1 MLLPLITLAVLL
13 LTLGF
18 PIFIALGF
26 PPILVALSEGIP
38 LTLINQRLWG
48 GIDKF
53 SIMAM
58 PFFILAANLM
68 GRGGIS
74 KRIVHLANVLVGR
87 FTGGPALTTTLACMF
102 FGALSGSS
110 SATVVAIGS
119 ITKPVMDQ
127 SKYENSF
134 SVGLIM
140 ASSSLAAVIP
150 PSIAMIIYA
159 TVSSVSVGALFIAG
173 VVPGLFMG
181 LLYMIYSYWYA
192 KRKQLRYDQVYNNT
206 EILKAFKG
214 AGWALGIPVIIIGG
228 IYGGIFTPTEASVV
242 SVVYAMLV
250 GIFVYRELGW
260 KSLNEACLES
270 ALLTAQLM
278 VLVAGASVLSW
289 MLTISEIQNVVS
301 GLLEWSIDMPWLL
314 LILINLVLVI
324 AGMFVDPASMTLI
337 LAPIV
342 VPLATKIGV
351 DPIHLGII
359 FICNAAVGMFSPPFG
374 LNLFVAKAS
383 YSLSFRVLA
392 RAALP
397 FVLISLIGLL
407 AITFI
412 PNISLWLPNMVY
424 GK

>member
-13 LTLGF
+13 LGLGF
-18 PIFIALGF
+18 PIFIAVGF

-38 LTLINQRLWG
+38 LTLIDQRLWG

-74 KRIVHLANVLVGR
+74 SRIVHLANVLVGR

-127 SKYENSF
+127 SKYGNSF

-140 ASSSLAAVIP
+140 SSASLAAVIP
-150 PSIAMIIYA
+150 PSISMIIYA

-173 VVPGLFMG
+173 VVPGMVMG

-192 KRKQLRYDQVYNNT
+192 GRKQLRYDQVYKKN

-228 IYGGIFTPTEASVV
+228 IYGGIFTATEASVI
-242 SVVYAMLV
+242 SAVYAMLV
-250 GIFVYRELGW
+250 GIFVYRELHW
-260 KSLNEACLES
+260 KNLYEACLES

-289 MLTISEIQNVVS
+289 MLTISEIQNVVA
-301 GLLEWSIDMPWLL
+301 GLLGWAIDMPWLL
-314 LILINLVLVI
+314 LILINFILVI
-324 AGMFVDPASMTLI
+324 AGMFVDPASLTLI
-337 LAPIV
+337 LAPII

-383 YSLSFRVLA
+383 YSIPFKDLA

-397 FVLISLIGLL
+397 FVLVSLIGLL

-412 PNISLWLPNMVY
+412 PSISLWLPNIVY